1 MANLTVLLFDD
12 YSTTY
17 STANSINMSLEQ
29 KFASLSI
36 DDTSSIVD
44 TVKSEGVEKSGL
56 AANIA
61 VLSAKCGSSDEGEA
75 IPALKT
81 VKALAEGSPAAQIFT
96 KDCLAACKLTETN
109 FFLTTD
115 FHDSILTMTTRAQVW
130 NKPTPRVEI
139 SRPLPRKLPSLFA
152 TMLILSP

>member
-1 MANLTVLLFDD
+1 
-12 YSTTY
+12 
-17 STANSINMSLEQ
+17 MSLEQ

-56 AANIA
+56 AANIS
-61 VLSAKCGSSDEGEA
+61 VLSAKCGSKDEKEA

-96 KDCLAACKLTETN
+96 KDCLAACKLPETN

-115 FHDSILTMTTRAQVW
+115 FHDSILTMTKIIAQVW